1 MLGLVHL
8 GSGLAFLH
16 FSWSGLAICAVL
28 YVLTCLGIT
37 LGYHRLL
44 THRSYRAHPAL
55 EVFLVALAG
64 LACQGGPA
72 TWVAVHR
79 LHHAKSDQHGDPH
92 GAHRGFWWSHMGWML
107 TRPPHKLDP
116 AMKNRMAPDILRDPW
131 LRRFEGYHF
140 VWAALSAAALY
151 ALGGW
156 SWVLWGGCF
165 RLMLTY
171 HATWLV
177 NSAAHLYGY
186 RSHDTGDRSTNC
198 WWVAVLTF
206 GEGWHNNHHAF
217 PTSARHGL
225 AKHEVD
231 ISYMVLKLLRYL
243 GLVSHLKGIPQQR
256 CRPEV
261 AIPNLP

>member
-8 GSGLAFLH
+8 GSGLALLH
-16 FSWSGLAICAVL
+16 FSWSGLVLCLLL

-55 EVFLVALAG
+55 EVLLVALAG

-79 LHHAKSDQHGDPH
+79 LHHARSDQDGDPH
-92 GAHRGFWWSHMGWML
+92 GAQKGFWWSHMGWML

-116 AMKNRMAPDILRDPW
+116 GIKSRMAPDILKDPW
-131 LRRFEGYHF
+131 LAGFDRYHF
-140 VWAALSAAALY
+140 GWAALSALALW
-151 ALGGW
+151 AWGGW
-156 SWVLWGGCF
+156 SWLLWGGCF

-198 WWVAVLTF
+198 WWVALLTF

-217 PTSARHGL
+217 PSSARHGL
-225 AKHEVD
+225 ARHEFDV
-231 ISYMVLKLLRYL
+231 SYAILKCLGHL
-243 GLVSHLKGIPQQR
+243 GLVWDLKGIPKQR
-256 CRPEV
+256 AGPGQ
-261 AIPNLP
+261 